1 MPASDRHHHC
11 FPLPS
16 SSSVSRQPLS
26 LVADTDSCSH
36 ATTGRHCFS
45 QLLTKGPRRHHG
57 ARRTSPMPS
66 SFFLSARY
74 APRKPH
80 PRLPAITSH
89 IDHLASTTTST
100 TMQSCCSTRVATVTA
115 SSASPFSPST
125 AASIA
130 ACTTLLPFFF
140 PALATACVLP
150 VTHPLDFLPLL
161 PLQRPRLPAPE
172 SHHRCLP
179 VIHNRDFSSL
189 RSSSYRCLPASV
201 PSNRSSDFSHTSLPS
216 SLGTEKPPTQH
227 TPQLPTPQPRADLLQ
242 RSTLASSKPQQQIL
256 PTHRCLPAS
265 AAAPQPQRQRPHP
278 CNIIAPPPF

>member
-26 LVADTDSCSH
+26 LVADADSCNH
-36 ATTGRHCFS
+36 ATTGRHCFP

-100 TMQSCCSTRVATVTA
+100 TMQSCCSTHVATVTA

-140 PALATACVLP
+140 PALATSCVLP

-161 PLQRPRLPAPE
+161 PLQRPRLPALE

-179 VIHNRDFSSL
+179 VIHNKDV
-189 RSSSYRCLPASV
+189 C
-201 PSNRSSDFSHTSLPS
+201 
-216 SLGTEKPPTQH
+216 
-227 TPQLPTPQPRADLLQ
+227 TPL
-242 RSTLASSKPQQQIL
+242 
-256 PTHRCLPAS
+256 
-265 AAAPQPQRQRPHP
+265 HP
-278 CNIIAPPPF
+278 LYF